1 MINREKVKLCIQLF
15 LTFFRIGAFT
25 FGGGFAMIP
34 LIERDVV
41 EKHKWMGYEEFI
53 DMLAVT
59 QCSPGPVAV
68 NSAVFIG
75 YKLRGIAGAVA
86 SLMGVTLP
94 SFFIILLLALLL
106 AKQGQQV
113 VLEKFFEG
121 VRPAVVALI
130 LGAGIKMGQK
140 SLTGITDYI
149 VGAIA
154 LLLLL
159 FLNVH
164 PIVMIISG
172 AILGII
178 RQNHS
183 IGEER

>member
-1 MINREKVKLCIQLF
+1 MISREKIKLCIGLF
-15 LTFFRIGAFT
+15 WTFFRIGAFT

-41 EKHKWMGYEEFI
+41 EKRKWMGYEEFI

-75 YKLRGIAGAVA
+75 YKLCGIPGAVA
-86 SLMGVTLP
+86 SLLGVTLP
-94 SFFIILLLALLL
+94 SFIIILLLALFL
-106 AKQGQQV
+106 AKQGKQV
-113 VLEKFFEG
+113 VLERFFDG

-140 SLTGITDYI
+140 SLRGTSDYI

-154 LLLLL
+154 LLLLI
-159 FLNVH
+159 FLGIH

-178 RQNHS
+178 RQNRS
-183 IGEER
+183 VREER